1 MKVQAHRL
9 IAAAVLALCGASTFA
24 QTPPP
29 PAPGGQPP
37 MMMRE
42 PRGQLDGGERMQRH
56 VERRM
61 ERLKRILQITPQQE
75 GAWTAWT
82 TAMRPAARQRPN
94 REEFARLSTPE
105 RIDRLRQL
113 RAQRMAE
120 MDRRGDATK
129 TFYAQLTPPQQKAF
143 DEISLRFLRG
153 GRGHG
158 GHHDHHGHR
167 G

>member
-1 MKVQAHRL
+1 MQSQASRF
-9 IAAAVLALCGASTFA
+9 IAAAVLAVSGVAALA
-24 QTPPP
+24 QTVPA

-37 MMMRE
+37 MMMRDQ
-42 PRGQLDGGERMQRH
+42 RGQLDGAERMQRRAD
-56 VERRM
+56 RRM

-75 GAWTAWT
+75 AAWNAWAS
-82 TAMRPAARQRPN
+82 AMRPMARPRPN

-113 RAQRMAE
+113 RATRMAE

-129 TFYAQLTPPQQKAF
+129 AFYGQLTPAQQKAF
-143 DEISLRFLRG
+143 DEISMRFLRG

-158 GHHDHHGHR
+158 GHHGHHR
-167 G
+167 GHG